1 MLRLMLA
8 LRGLLKGEGWWN
20 KGGLVMMGETE
31 GGMMEGGMMRGV
43 VLRGNKEGLGCLN
56 DENDEDNEGEVEEG
70 SMKDELVIE
79 LVLAGE

>member
-1 MLRLMLA
+1 
-8 LRGLLKGEGWWN
+8 
-20 KGGLVMMGETE
+20 MMGETE

-56 DENDEDNEGEVEEG
+56 DENDEDNEGEAEEG

-79 LVLAGE
+79 LVLAGELIILGGRGGKDIAGGG